1 MTDSE
6 IIDALG
12 GTLEA
17 ARLFEVTTGA
27 ISQWRTKGIPK
38 ARRQYL
44 RVARPELFAPP
55 VVQEAANAQH

>member
-1 MTDSE
+1 MTDTE

-12 GTLEA
+12 GTGEA

-38 ARRQYL
+38 ARLQFL
-44 RVARPELFAPP
+44 KLARPDLFAPAP
-55 VVQEAANAQH
+55 SPEPAHA

>member
-1 MTDSE
+1 MTDTE

-12 GTLEA
+12 GTVEA

-38 ARRQYL
+38 ARRQFL
-44 RVARPELFAPP
+44 KLARPELFTPRRSSEPAH
-55 VVQEAANAQH
+55 A